1 MPSQNGNGGQRGPWD
16 SGTKSGSDLEDLVRQ
31 GQDRLNQIMPSGGL
45 RPAIVLAV
53 VALVGLGAWT
63 AYYTVPSDSVAVVQR
78 FGKYLKDVPPGLHFK
93 LPLGVDVAT
102 IVPVKR
108 QLKEEFG
115 FATAGAT
122 DPYQIPRDAKQET
135 QMVTGD
141 LNAALVEW
149 VVQYR
154 ISDPVKF
161 LFDVREPRGTLRDVS
176 ESVMREVVGDRTVDE
191 VITIGRQEIETE
203 ALTKMQALATKY
215 AMGISIDQVQL
226 KNINPPEAVQASFN
240 EVNQAQ
246 QEKEKLIN
254 EARRDYNKVIPLA
267 EGEKDQ
273 RIREADGYRLKRI
286 NEAEGDAARFSALLA
301 EYIKAPEVTRRRIY
315 IETLQDVMPGIRS
328 KIIVDERTRSILPL
342 LKSQLPEGRT
352 AMNRIKLVAI
362 LAVLGIAAFAA
373 MSSIY
378 TVSEVE
384 QAIITQFGEPVG
396 APVTTAGL
404 KVKVPFI
411 QDVNLM
417 DKRVLEWDG
426 NPTDMP
432 TKDKLYI
439 SVDLFARWR
448 IADPLQYFL
457 RLHDERSAQSRLD
470 DILGSETR
478 NAVAKHELIEII
490 RTTKDRVPL
499 RDTLLTGAGPEQDM
513 GSLVPI
519 QKGRKLVEQQ
529 IFAEAAQKVR
539 VFGVELLDIRF
550 KRINYNES
558 VRPKIYDRM
567 ISERRQI
574 AERFLS
580 EGNGEAARIR
590 GNRVRDLN
598 KIQSEAYRQVEE
610 IRGMADAKATEIYAK
625 AYNQS
630 PEAVAFYEFTRTMQ
644 SYKSIIAENTTL
656 VLSTGSDLFKFLK
669 GMSPDGDVVPAPHS
683 DGNR

>member
-1 MPSQNGNGGQRGPWD
+1 
-16 SGTKSGSDLEDLVRQ
+16 
-31 GQDRLNQIMPSGGL
+31 
-45 RPAIVLAV
+45 
-53 VALVGLGAWT
+53 
-63 AYYTVPSDSVAVVQR
+63 
-78 FGKYLKDVPPGLHFK
+78 
-93 LPLGVDVAT
+93 
-102 IVPVKR
+102 
-108 QLKEEFG
+108 
-115 FATAGAT
+115 
-122 DPYQIPRDAKQET
+122 
-135 QMVTGD
+135 MVTGD

-161 LFDVREPRGTLRDVS
+161 LFEVREPSETLRYVS

-203 ALTKMQALATKY
+203 ALTKMQALSTKY

-226 KNINPPEAVQASFN
+226 KNINPPEPVQESFN

-286 NEAEGDAARFSALLA
+286 NEAEGDVARFSALLA
-301 EYIKAPEVTRRRIY
+301 EYSKAPEVTRRRIY

-328 KIIVDERTRSILPL
+328 KIIVDEQTAGILPL
-342 LKSQLPEGRT
+342 LNLDAQKESSHEQSKSPSGGPGRR
-352 AMNRIKLVAI
+352 AY
-362 LAVLGIAAFAA
+362 VL

-384 QAIITQFGEPVG
+384 QMIITQFGKPVG
-396 APVTTAGL
+396 EPVTTAGL

-411 QDVNLM
+411 QEVNPI

-426 NPTDMP
+426 NPSDMP

-448 IADPLQYFL
+448 ITDPLQYFL
-457 RLHDERSAQSRLD
+457 RLRDERSAQSRLD

-499 RDTLLTGAGPEQDM
+499 RDALLTE
-513 GSLVPI
+513 
-519 QKGRKLVEQQ
+519 
-529 IFAEAAQKVR
+529 
-539 VFGVELLDIRF
+539 
-550 KRINYNES
+550 
-558 VRPKIYDRM
+558 
-567 ISERRQI
+567 
-574 AERFLS
+574 AERSWTWGRWCRSRKGASWSSRRSSPRPPRRSRCLAS
-580 EGNGEAARIR
+580 SCSISASSASTTTKACARR
-590 GNRVRDLN
+590 
-598 KIQSEAYRQVEE
+598 
-610 IRGMADAKATEIYAK
+610 
-625 AYNQS
+625 
-630 PEAVAFYEFTRTMQ
+630 
-644 SYKSIIAENTTL
+644 
-656 VLSTGSDLFKFLK
+656 STIE
-669 GMSPDGDVVPAPHS
+669 
-683 DGNR
+683 